1 MKRSPSTFTLQEY
14 VGMWNPLTPF
24 FTLSTHPFLGAG
36 RDGLLNL
43 NMFVVIGS
51 ERRPRGADLAP
62 ERTKKTEGE
71 FEKWDLYLKLS
82 PLLLFLSI
90 SFVSSDVV
98 VIVSTD
104 WN

>member
-1 MKRSPSTFTLQEY
+1 
-14 VGMWNPLTPF
+14 
-24 FTLSTHPFLGAG
+24 LGAG

-71 FEKWDLYLKLS
+71 FEK
-82 PLLLFLSI
+82 
-90 SFVSSDVV
+90 
-98 VIVSTD
+98 
-104 WN
+104 